1 MKKPK
6 PLTSVVIKDS
16 TGTVLFQ
23 KDFIY
28 PNKALAYFQY
38 MIYKT
43 QADHIRH
50 LFIGSD
56 GKLIEPYC
64 LTVIKDIDNV
74 HGQYEVAGEAY
85 INKQFEF

>member
-16 TGTVLFQ
+16 TGTVLFR

-28 PNKALAYFQY
+28 PDIGLDYFQF
-38 MIYKT
+38 MIHKT
-43 QADHIRH
+43 QADHFRH

-64 LTVIKDIDNV
+64 LTVIKDLDNV
-74 HGQYEVAGEAY
+74 CNQYEVVGEAY